1 MSTKLIL
8 TTLVLALMTAGAE
21 FWALAPAQDK
31 GQVKTPGPIR
41 PLPPAKPQEP
51 AKPAPTETPS
61 AALPTQL
68 APPMTAAAIQR
79 ALAKKV
85 ELDLSAVP
93 LSDAIAAIRRQ
104 TNLEIRI
111 APDALSVKDDD
122 KTGSKTSGKTDKPA
136 DAPAESP
143 TDKPADNPPAKPAEN
158 PTAKP
163 AEKPAG
169 KTTDKGALTPP
180 NPTTDKAPE
189 KTTDKPAEGP
199 ADKAAASEPVVSA
212 HLKGISAESALNIV
226 LRDVG
231 LSWSIDRGGIL
242 VAPPDQL
249 PVTTAVYDV
258 RDLVVAH
265 PSFDSH
271 DDSVEFQ
278 YEPLIGLITG
288 VIQCP
293 AWSGDVDKVQDCNP
307 FHGTLTI
314 RQDQQVQQKVA
325 GLLAALRKSRD
336 FPPAQFASSATLGL
350 RIVGGDDSAVA
361 AALDANVDA
370 NFSGAKLDQV
380 VDWIRHTC
388 GIPVHVDL
396 IVPPAVLD
404 SPAFTLKASGVSL
417 RAMLNALLPQA
428 HLAFAVTDETLLI
441 TTQDAVADLRSVR
454 VYPVGDLIG
463 SEVDAHGIDDDYAQ
477 LLDSITHNVQPDS
490 WAALD
495 RQKPASS
502 GGNAYAAYLPAGRA
516 IVFDQTSG
524 AHEEIAATLAKLR
537 AAVASQPAAAKPVA
551 AGVKPEA
558 SEPSKRYLSMRI
570 YKLNPD
576 LPAEDFVAVVH
587 DLIEP
592 KSWTGEAYLHG
603 VPGAIVVKQTPAIHK
618 RIERLLIELG
628 AIPDPKKSGASGTP
642 ILVDRHK
649 RT

>member
-1 MSTKLIL
+1 
-8 TTLVLALMTAGAE
+8 
-21 FWALAPAQDK
+21 
-31 GQVKTPGPIR
+31 
-41 PLPPAKPQEP
+41 
-51 AKPAPTETPS
+51 
-61 AALPTQL
+61 
-68 APPMTAAAIQR
+68 MTAAAIQR

-85 ELDLSAVP
+85 DLDLTAVP

-111 APDALSVKDDD
+111 APDALTVKDDD

-136 DAPAESP
+136 DEPSESP
-143 TDKPADNPPAKPAEN
+143 TDKPAEN
-158 PTAKP
+158 PTVKPTVKP
-163 AEKPAG
+163 AEKPAD
-169 KTTDKGALTPP
+169 KTTDKGPVAAP
-180 NPTTDKAPE
+180 NTTTDKTAE
-189 KTTDKPAEGP
+189 KTADKPADKPVENP
-199 ADKAAASEPVVSA
+199 ADKAAPSEPVVSA
-212 HLKGISAESALNIV
+212 HLKGISAESALNLV

-242 VAPPDQL
+242 IAPPDQL
-249 PVTTAVYDV
+249 PVTTVVYDV

-265 PSFDSH
+265 PGFDSH

-307 FHGTLTI
+307 FHGTLTV

-325 GLLAALRKSRD
+325 GLLAALRKARD

-370 NFSGAKLDQV
+370 NFDGAKLDQV
-380 VDWIRHTC
+380 VDWIRHAC

-396 IVPPAVLD
+396 IVPPAVQN
-404 SPAFTLKASGVSL
+404 SPIFTLKASGVSL
-417 RAMLNALLPQA
+417 RAMLNALLQQA
-428 HLAFAVTDETLLI
+428 HLAFSVTDETLLI

-463 SEVDAHGIDDDYAQ
+463 SEVDAHGIDDEYAQ

-495 RQKPASS
+495 RQKPSAS

-516 IVFDQTSG
+516 IVFDQTSA
-524 AHEEIAATLAKLR
+524 AHDEIAATLAKLR
-537 AAVASQPAAAKPVA
+537 TAVALQPTAAPA
-551 AGVKPEA
+551 AGVVLPSRGQA
-558 SEPSKRYLSMRI
+558 SPPSDICRCEST
-570 YKLNPD
+570 
-576 LPAEDFVAVVH
+576 
-587 DLIEP
+587 
-592 KSWTGEAYLHG
+592 S
-603 VPGAIVVKQTPAIHK
+603 
-618 RIERLLIELG
+618 
-628 AIPDPKKSGASGTP
+628 
-642 ILVDRHK
+642 
-649 RT
+649 